1 MKKLFAFG
9 LFGLLISMTSCAS
22 LNKSYGS
29 SAVSLEKIQTNQIK
43 ADLAVDQTSKLV
55 GKSNMKYFL
64 FFKVSGDNEFAD
76 GVRFPGLSFGRSGKA
91 KSAAAFKAL
100 NSTGD
105 KFDILVNPQ
114 YTVKVTRKLFSTSIS
129 ATVEG
134 YGGTYSNF
142 RIE

>member
-1 MKKLFAFG
+1 MDF
-9 LFGLLISMTSCAS
+9 
-22 LNKSYGS
+22 
-29 SAVSLEKIQTNQIK
+29 VSHSPNCTGNF
-43 ADLAVDQTSKLV
+43 
-55 GKSNMKYFL
+55 FL

-76 GVRFPGLSFGRSGKA
+76 GVRFPGLSFGASGKA

-114 YTVKVTRKLFSTSIS
+114 YTVKVTRTLFTTSIS

-142 RIE
+142 RTE